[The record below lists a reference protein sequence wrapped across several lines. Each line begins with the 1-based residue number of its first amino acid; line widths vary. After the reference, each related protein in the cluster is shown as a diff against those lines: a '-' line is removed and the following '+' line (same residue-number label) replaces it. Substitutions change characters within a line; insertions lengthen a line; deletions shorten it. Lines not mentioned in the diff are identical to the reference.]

1 MSNAS
6 DTGVLTRCD
15 WAANVPPLY
24 QEYHD
29 IEWGRPLRGDRELF
43 ERIVLEAFQAG
54 LSWWSVLQRR
64 EAFREAFADFD
75 PEQLAAWGDS
85 EIEQA
90 LQNPQII
97 RNRAKVRSVVTNA
110 KVAITLPEGEL
121 TDLVWSFAPPKA
133 PAPQRVTDLHAITP
147 ESEAMAKALKG
158 RGFVF
163 LGPTTCYALM
173 QACGLVNDHIE
184 SCSFRYS
191 P

>member
-1 MSNAS
+1 
-6 DTGVLTRCD
+6 LTTAIVRCD
-15 WAANVPPLY
+15 WAATVPALY

-54 LSWWSVLQRR
+54 LSWWSVLRRR
-64 EAFREAFADFD
+64 ESLRAAFAHFE
-75 PEQLAAWGDS
+75 PAILAKWGEV

-90 LQNPQII
+90 LADPTII

-110 KVAITLPEGEL
+110 KVMMGMAEGEL
-121 TDLVWSFAPPKA
+121 TDLIWSFAPA
-133 PAPQRVTDLHAITP
+133 PAPAPRRLGDVPAITA
-147 ESEAMAKALKG
+147 ESEAMAKGLKS

-173 QACGLVNDHIE
+173 QACGLVNDHLE
-184 SCSFRYS
+184 SCSFRS
-191 P
+191 PLSPPA